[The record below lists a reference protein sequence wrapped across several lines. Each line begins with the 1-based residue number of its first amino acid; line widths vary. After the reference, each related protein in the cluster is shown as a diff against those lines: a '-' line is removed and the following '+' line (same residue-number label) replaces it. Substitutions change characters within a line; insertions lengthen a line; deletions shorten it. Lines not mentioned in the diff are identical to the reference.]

1 MKLTPLDVK
10 KQEFKK
16 GMRGY
21 DPIEVDAFL
30 EMVADEM
37 ESLIREKNHLTD
49 ENLKLKTQLQDY
61 QNVEST
67 LKETLMQAQ
76 ESVSESKA
84 TSKRQADLMVREA
97 ELKAEK
103 TLEDAKLKLA
113 DMKNELV
120 LIRAQKDSFA
130 RRLRHLLESQLEL
143 IGVLELD
150 DLGFDKAPRKQPRG
164 RRSQNNP
171 GETRDDFLKVK
182 YEQEKIEFEGVE
194 DIYPDEPA
202 IDNRDIRTVDDT
214 TKKAPDDLPDEPAGD
229 RDDEISGTTDEGDER
244 RSRISDQLIF

>member
-1 MKLTPLDVK
+1 MKLTPLDIK

-16 GMRGY
+16 SMRGY

-30 EMVADEM
+30 EMVADEL

-76 ESVSESKA
+76 ESVNESKA
-84 TSKRQADLMVREA
+84 TSKRQADMTVREA

-103 TLEDAKLKLA
+103 ILEDAKLKLA

-150 DLGFDKAPRKQPRG
+150 DLGFEKTAG
-164 RRSQNNP
+164 RSAKTKVAQSTP
-171 GETRDDFLKVK
+171 AETRDDSFKVK

-194 DIYPDEPA
+194 DIYPEEPA
-202 IDNRDIRTVDDT
+202 SDNRGVRTVENAT
-214 TKKAPDDLPDEPAGD
+214 EKPLGDLPERPADDAGKD
-229 RDDEISGTTDEGDER
+229 RPGTPDEGEER